1 MKKVF
6 SVLMLLVLVLTPL
19 LSYAAMAQEISPRS
33 AYVRAKDVDLSFSG
47 GSAVCSGYVTP
58 NGNYPVSV
66 LVTLYKQT
74 SSGWSYV
81 ASWSGSSTGGSKAQ
95 AGGSVAVGSG
105 TYKVTLAGNVNN
117 GSEYPS
123 ANIVK
128 TK

>member
-6 SVLMLLVLVLTPL
+6 SVLVLLVLLLTPL
-19 LSYAAMAQEISPRS
+19 LSYAAMAQEVAPCST
-33 AYVRAKDVDLSFSG
+33 YVKAKSVTLNFSG
-47 GSAVCSGYVTP
+47 SSAVCSGYVTP

-66 LVTLYKQT
+66 VVTLYKQT

-81 ASWSGSSTGGSKAQ
+81 ASWSGSATGGSKAQ

-123 ANIVK
+123 ASTTK